1 MDEGSIGFLHFI
13 FIEATLAFVV
23 FQDHPRSACAGN
35 GDGQANQKNDRGPS
49 PRSSE
54 QISNFQENVM
64 ADQKAPQMQATLGLT
79 GLTSNA
85 MALIAPGA
93 FLWLTFFIQ
102 ATTGVAGQPSTAPAM
117 WMGIFAA
124 LLLCLATAVA
134 YAEISKLYPGTGSS
148 YYYAEQA
155 LLSKDKAFKYARV
168 AKFIVGWGSHLYYWV
183 YPGVMVATTGIF
195 VGYVVGFLYPTFIS
209 GSNPGPVFMA
219 LVAIV
224 FSFFVAWIAQKGA
237 GASTAVNLAIN
248 VVQIS
253 ALVVFSVLAL
263 GYRANHPA
271 GAPAFN
277 YDGQSLATYTYQ
289 FATNPKDGS
298 IIRDASGVPMP
309 QLDKAGKP
317 VPFTIDY
324 PAADSSG
331 NMLTH
336 TSAASVVGVHNL
348 NWVFIQATVAILIL
362 VGFES
367 VTAMGGEAK
376 NPTKHIPIAVIAS
389 LLIQGLICYLFE
401 YFAANYFL
409 NSGYTM
415 QSAAGSAA
423 PIGDM
428 MIIVG
433 DALLGQGHG
442 KYFML
447 AEAVTVFLALIGTTL
462 SCMNTGARVTYAMGK
477 DDEAPEHFGMLHAE
491 SLSPRRAIWTLAV
504 ISAVIGT
511 IAVSLVF
518 ADASAPTDA
527 TIAAL
532 PHGILSSFGYTS
544 HDKLAALPNSLL
556 TITLTSNF
564 GTFILYALSCF
575 LCIVAYHKRPD
586 HNFLLHTLIPGFGL
600 LANLTCMGFYLAGPF
615 FNLGTKMEPLSAL
628 GISGLWGLYGA
639 IYFLRSSKAK
649 GKSVLL
655 ESKDAL
661 S

>member
-1 MDEGSIGFLHFI
+1 
-13 FIEATLAFVV
+13 
-23 FQDHPRSACAGN
+23 
-35 GDGQANQKNDRGPS
+35 
-49 PRSSE
+49 
-54 QISNFQENVM
+54 M
-64 ADQKAPQMQATLGLT
+64 AEQKAPQMQATLGLT

-93 FLWLTFFIQ
+93 FLWLTFLIQ
-102 ATTGVAGQPSTAPAM
+102 ATTGTAGQPSTAPAM
-117 WMGIFAA
+117 WAGIFAA

-195 VGYVVGFLYPTFIS
+195 VGYVVGFLYPNFIS
-209 GSNPGPVFMA
+209 GANPGPVFMG
-219 LVAIV
+219 LVAVV
-224 FSFFVAWIAQKGA
+224 FSFFVAWIASKGA

-253 ALVVFSVLAL
+253 ALVVFSILAL
-263 GYRANHPA
+263 GYRANHPS
-271 GAPAFN
+271 GTPGFQ
-277 YDGQSLATYTYQ
+277 YDTQTLQTYTYQ
-289 FATNPKDGS
+289 FATAKDGS
-298 IIRDASGVPMP
+298 TVRDASGTPLP
-309 QLDKAGKP
+309 LLDSAGKP
-317 VPFTIDY
+317 VPFVITY
-324 PAADSSG
+324 PSKDASG
-331 NMLTH
+331 NILTH
-336 TSAASVVGVHNL
+336 TSALSVVAPHNL
-348 NWVFIQATVAILIL
+348 NWMFIQATVAILIL

-367 VTAMGGEAK
+367 VTSMGGEAR

-389 LLIQGLICYLFE
+389 LLIQGLVCYLIE

-415 QSAAGSAA
+415 QTAVTSAA

-447 AEAVTVFLALIGTTL
+447 GEAITVFLALIGTTL
-462 SCMNTGARVTYAMGK
+462 ACMNTGARVTYAMGK
-477 DDEAPEHFGMLHAE
+477 DDEAPEHFGILHAQ

-504 ISAVIGT
+504 ISAVIGV
-511 IAVSLVF
+511 IAVTLVF
-518 ADASAPTDA
+518 GDAGAPSDA

-532 PHGILSSFGYTS
+532 PHGILSNFGYPS
-544 HDKLAALPNSLL
+544 HDTLAALPNSLL
-556 TITLTSNF
+556 TVTLTSNF

-575 LCIVAYHKRPD
+575 LCIVAYHNRPD
-586 HNFLLHTLIPGFGL
+586 YNFFLHTLIPGFGL
-600 LANLTCMGFYLAGPF
+600 LANIVLMAYYLISPVFG
-615 FNLGTKMEPLSAL
+615 LGTFKEPLLAL
-628 GISGLWGLYGA
+628 GISAVWGIYGA
-639 IYFLRSSKAK
+639 VYFLRSSKAK
-649 GKSVLL
+649 GKTILL
-655 ESKDAL
+655 ESKAAIKG
-661 S
+661 

>member
-1 MDEGSIGFLHFI
+1 
-13 FIEATLAFVV
+13 
-23 FQDHPRSACAGN
+23 
-35 GDGQANQKNDRGPS
+35 
-49 PRSSE
+49 
-54 QISNFQENVM
+54 
-64 ADQKAPQMQATLGLT
+64 MQATLGLT

-93 FLWLTFFIQ
+93 FLWLTFAIQ
-102 ATTGVAGQPSTAPAM
+102 ANTGVAGQPSTAPAM
-117 WMGIFAA
+117 WIGIVAA

-155 LLSKDKAFKYARV
+155 MLSHDAGFKYARI

-195 VGYVVGFLYPTFIS
+195 CGYIVGFLYPNIMS
-209 GSNPGPVFMA
+209 GSNPGPLFMA
-219 LVAIV
+219 LIAVV
-224 FSFFVAWIAQKGA
+224 FSFFVAWIASKGA

-248 VVQIS
+248 VIQIS

-263 GYRANHPA
+263 GYRSSHPA
-271 GAPAFN
+271 GSPAFQ
-277 YDGQSLATYTYQ
+277 YDSQSLATYTYQ
-289 FATNPKDGS
+289 FATAKDGS
-298 IIRDASGVPMP
+298 TMRDSSGAPLP
-309 QLDKAGKP
+309 LLDSAGKP

-324 PAADSSG
+324 TERDATG
-331 NMLTH
+331 NFLAH
-336 TSAASVVGVHNL
+336 TSAASVVVPHKL
-348 NWVFIQATVAILIL
+348 SYLFIQATVAILIL

-367 VTAMGGEAK
+367 VTSMGGEAK

-389 LLIQGLICYLFE
+389 LLIQGVLCYLFE

-415 QSAAGSAA
+415 TTAAGSAA

-433 DALLGQGHG
+433 DGLLGQGHG

-447 AEAVTVFLALIGTTL
+447 AEAITVFFALIGTTL

-477 DDEAPEHFGMLHAE
+477 DDEAPEHFGLLHAE
-491 SLSPRRAIWTLAV
+491 SLSPRKAIWTLAI
-504 ISAVIGT
+504 ISAVIGV
-511 IAVSLVF
+511 IAVSVVF
-518 ADASAPTDA
+518 GDAAAPSDA

-532 PHGILSSFGYTS
+532 PHGIFSSFGYLS
-544 HDKLAALPNSLL
+544 HDQLAALPNSLL

-575 LCIVAYHKRPD
+575 LCIVAFHKRPD
-586 HNFLLHTLIPGFGL
+586 YNPIKHLIIPGFGL
-600 LANLTCMGFYLAGPF
+600 LANLVCMGFYLAGPVF
-615 FNLGTKMEPLSAL
+615 GLGTFKEPLFAL
-628 GISGLWGLYGA
+628 GISAVWGIYGA
-639 IYFLRSSKAK
+639 IYFLRSSKVK
-649 GKSVLL
+649 GKAVLL
-655 ESKDAL
+655 ASR
-661 S
+661 

>member
-1 MDEGSIGFLHFI
+1 
-13 FIEATLAFVV
+13 
-23 FQDHPRSACAGN
+23 
-35 GDGQANQKNDRGPS
+35 
-49 PRSSE
+49 
-54 QISNFQENVM
+54 M

-102 ATTGVAGQPSTAPAM
+102 ATTGTPTTAPDM
-117 WMGIFAA
+117 WWGILFA
-124 LLLCLATAVA
+124 LLLCLATAVS

-155 LLSKDKAFKYARV
+155 LLSKDKAFKYARI

-195 VGYVVGFLYPTFIS
+195 VGYVVGFLYPNFIS

-253 ALVVFSVLAL
+253 ALIVFSVLAI
-263 GYRANHPA
+263 GYRANHPS
-271 GAPAFN
+271 GATGFQ
-277 YDGQSLATYTYQ
+277 YDAQSLSTYTYQ
-289 FATNPKDGS
+289 FATAKDGS
-298 IIRDASGVPMP
+298 TMRDATGTPLP
-309 QLDKAGKP
+309 LLDSAGKP
-317 VPFTIDY
+317 VPYVITY
-324 PAADSSG
+324 PEKDSTG
-331 NMLTH
+331 NFLTH
-336 TSAASVVGVHNL
+336 TKAASVVSPHKMS
-348 NWVFIQATVAILIL
+348 WIFIQATVAILIL

-367 VTAMGGEAK
+367 VTSMGGEAK
-376 NPTKHIPIAVIAS
+376 NPTKHIPIAVISS
-389 LLIQGLICYLFE
+389 LLIQGLICYLIE

-415 QSAAGSAA
+415 QSAAASAA

-477 DDEAPEHFGMLHAE
+477 DDEAPEHFGLLHAQ
-491 SLSPRRAIWTLAV
+491 SLTPRRAIWTLAI
-504 ISAVIGT
+504 ISAVLGT
-511 IAVSLVF
+511 LAVSLVF
-518 ADASAPTDA
+518 ADGSAPADSV
-527 TIAAL
+527 IAAL
-532 PHGILSSFGYTS
+532 PHGILSSFGYST

-575 LCIVAYHKRPD
+575 LCIVAFNKRPD
-586 HNFLLHTLIPGFGL
+586 YSVLRHLLIPGFGL
-600 LANLTCMGFYLAGPF
+600 VANLVCMAFYLIGPF
-615 FNLGTKMEPLSAL
+615 MGYGTSKEPLLAL
-628 GISGLWGLYGA
+628 GISAIWGIYGA
-639 IYFLRSSKAK
+639 IYFLRSSKMK
-649 GKSVLL
+649 GKAVLL
-655 ESKDAL
+655 ESR

>member
-1 MDEGSIGFLHFI
+1 
-13 FIEATLAFVV
+13 
-23 FQDHPRSACAGN
+23 
-35 GDGQANQKNDRGPS
+35 
-49 PRSSE
+49 
-54 QISNFQENVM
+54 M
-64 ADQKAPQMQATLGLT
+64 ADEKAPQMQATLGLT

-117 WMGIFAA
+117 WLGIFGA
-124 LLLCLATAVA
+124 LLLCLATAVS

-155 LLSKDKAFKYARV
+155 LLSKDKAFKYARI

-195 VGYVVGFLYPTFIS
+195 VGYVVGFLFPSFMS
-209 GSNPGPVFMA
+209 GSNPGPLFMA
-219 LVAIV
+219 LVAVV
-224 FSFFVAWIAQKGA
+224 FSFFVAWIAAKGA
-237 GASTAVNLAIN
+237 GASTAVNIAIN
-248 VVQIS
+248 LIQIS
-253 ALVVFSVLAL
+253 ALVIFSILAL
-263 GYRANHPA
+263 QYRASHPS
-271 GAPAFN
+271 GSSGPTSFQ
-277 YDGQSLATYTYQ
+277 YDSQSLATYTYQ
-289 FATNPKDGS
+289 FATAKDGS
-298 IIRDASGVPMP
+298 TVRDASGVPQP
-309 QLDKAGKP
+309 LLDAAGKP
-317 VPFTIDY
+317 VPYVITY
-324 PAADSSG
+324 PETDATG
-331 NMLTH
+331 NFLTH
-336 TSAASVVGVHNL
+336 PNAASVVAPHKFSYL
-348 NWVFIQATVAILIL
+348 FIQATVAILIL

-367 VTAMGGEAK
+367 VTSMGGEAK
-376 NPTKHIPIAVIAS
+376 NPTKHIPIAVISS
-389 LLIQGLICYLFE
+389 LLIQGLVMYLFE

-447 AEAVTVFLALIGTTL
+447 AEAITVFFALIGTTL

-477 DDEAPEHFGMLHAE
+477 DDEAPEHFGILHAE
-491 SLSPRRAIWTLAV
+491 SLSPRKAIWTLAI
-504 ISAVIGT
+504 ISAVIGV

-518 ADASAPTDA
+518 GDAGAPTDA

-532 PHGILSSFGYTS
+532 PHGIFSSWGYLS
-544 HDKLAALPNSLL
+544 HDTLAALPNSLL

-575 LCIVAYHKRPD
+575 LCIVAYTGRAD
-586 HNFLLHTLIPGFGL
+586 FNFFKHWLIPGFGL
-600 LANLTCMGFYLAGPF
+600 AANLVWMGFYVAGPF

-628 GISGLWGLYGA
+628 GISALWGIYGA
-639 IYFLRSSKAK
+639 IYFIRSSMAK
-649 GKSVLL
+649 GKAVLL
-655 ESKDAL
+655 TTK
-661 S
+661 

>member
-1 MDEGSIGFLHFI
+1 
-13 FIEATLAFVV
+13 
-23 FQDHPRSACAGN
+23 
-35 GDGQANQKNDRGPS
+35 
-49 PRSSE
+49 
-54 QISNFQENVM
+54 M
-64 ADQKAPQMQATLGLT
+64 AEQKAPQMQATLGLT

-93 FLWLTFFIQ
+93 FLWLTFYIQ
-102 ATTGVAGQPSTAPAM
+102 ATTGTTSPAM
-117 WMGIFAA
+117 WIGIFAA

-155 LLSKDKAFKYARV
+155 MLSKDKAFKYARLS
-168 AKFIVGWGSHLYYWV
+168 KFIVGWGSHLYYWV

-195 VGYVVGFLYPTFIS
+195 VGYVVGFLYPSFLT

-224 FSFFVAWIAQKGA
+224 FSYFVAWIATRGA
-237 GASTAVNLAIN
+237 GASTAVNLGIN
-248 VVQIS
+248 IVQIS

-277 YDGQSLATYTYQ
+277 YDGQTQQTYTYQ
-289 FATNPKDGS
+289 FATTPKDGS
-298 IIRDASGVPMP
+298 ILRDAGGTPIP
-309 QLDKAGKP
+309 LLGKDGKP
-317 VPFTIDY
+317 VPFTVSY
-324 PAADSSG
+324 PTTDSNG
-331 NMLTH
+331 NFLTH
-336 TSAASVVGVHNL
+336 PNATSVISVHNW
-348 NWVFIQATVAILIL
+348 NWMFIQATVAILIL

-367 VTAMGGEAK
+367 VTSMGGEAR

-389 LLIQGLICYLFE
+389 LLIQGLLCYLFE

-415 QSAAGSAA
+415 QSASSSAA

-447 AEAVTVFLALIGTTL
+447 AEAFTVFLALIGTTL

-477 DDEAPEHFGMLHAE
+477 DAEVPEHFGFLHAK
-491 SLSPRRAIWTLAV
+491 SLTPRRAIWTLAT
-504 ISAVIGT
+504 ISAVIGC
-511 IAVSLVF
+511 IAVSICF
-518 ADASAPTDA
+518 GDAGAPSDA

-544 HDKLAALPNSLL
+544 HAAMAALPNTLL

-564 GTFILYALSCF
+564 GTFILYALSCV
-575 LCIVAYHKRPD
+575 LCIVAYNKRED
-586 HNFLLHTLIPGFGL
+586 HSLIKHTLIPGFGL
-600 LANLTCMGFYLAGPF
+600 IANIVCMAFYLIAPAFG
-615 FNLGTKMEPLSAL
+615 LGTTKEPLLAL
-628 GISGLWGLYGA
+628 GISAVWGIYGGV
-639 IYFLRSSKAK
+639 YFLRSSRAK
-649 GKSVLL
+649 GKTILL
-655 ESKDAL
+655 ESKL
-661 S
+661 ESR

>member
-1 MDEGSIGFLHFI
+1 
-13 FIEATLAFVV
+13 
-23 FQDHPRSACAGN
+23 
-35 GDGQANQKNDRGPS
+35 
-49 PRSSE
+49 
-54 QISNFQENVM
+54 M
-64 ADQKAPQMQATLGLT
+64 AESKAPQMQATLGLT

-102 ATTGVAGQPSTAPAM
+102 ATTGVAGKPSTAPAM
-117 WMGIFAA
+117 WIGIFAA

-155 LLSKDKAFKYARV
+155 MLSKDASFKYARV

-195 VGYVVGFLYPTFIS
+195 VGYVVGFLFPGFLS
-209 GSNPGPVFMA
+209 GSNPGPLFMA

-224 FSFFVAWIAQKGA
+224 FSFFVAWIASKGA
-237 GASTAVNLAIN
+237 GASTAVNIAIN

-253 ALVVFSVLAL
+253 ALVLFSVLAL
-263 GYRANHPA
+263 GYRASHPS
-271 GAPAFN
+271 GTPGFQ
-277 YDGQSLATYTYQ
+277 YDSQTLSTYNYQ
-289 FATNPKDGS
+289 FATNAKDGS
-298 IIRDASGVPMP
+298 ILRDAGGAPLP
-309 QLDKAGKP
+309 LLDKAGKS
-317 VPFTIDY
+317 VPFTVTY
-324 PAADSSG
+324 PTTDSNG
-331 NMLTH
+331 NLLTH
-336 TSAASVVGVHNL
+336 PNAASVIGIHKFS
-348 NWVFIQATVAILIL
+348 WMFIQATVAILIL

-376 NPTKHIPIAVIAS
+376 NPTKHIPIAVLAS

-428 MIIVG
+428 MIVVG

-477 DDEAPEHFGMLHAE
+477 DDEAPEHFGILHAK

-504 ISAVIGT
+504 ISAVIGCV
-511 IAVSLVF
+511 AVSLVF

-532 PHGILSSFGYTS
+532 PHNIFSSWGYLP
-544 HDKLAALPNSLL
+544 HDTLAKLPNSLL
-556 TITLTSNF
+556 AITLTSNF
-564 GTFILYALSCF
+564 GTFILYGLSCF
-575 LCIVAYHKRPD
+575 LCMVAYHKRPD

-600 LANLTCMGFYLAGPF
+600 IANLTCMAFYLIAPVFG
-615 FNLGTKMEPLSAL
+615 LGTKMEPLTAL
-628 GISGLWGLYGA
+628 GISGVWGAYGA
-639 IYFLRSSKAK
+639 FYFLKSSKKK
-649 GKSVLL
+649 GKSILL
-655 ESKDAL
+655 AKQAVTSN
-661 S
+661 

>member
-1 MDEGSIGFLHFI
+1 
-13 FIEATLAFVV
+13 
-23 FQDHPRSACAGN
+23 
-35 GDGQANQKNDRGPS
+35 
-49 PRSSE
+49 
-54 QISNFQENVM
+54 M
-64 ADQKAPQMQATLGLT
+64 AEQKAPQMQATLGLT

-102 ATTGVAGQPSTAPAM
+102 ATTGTTAPAM
-117 WMGIFAA
+117 WLGIFGA

-155 LLSKDKAFKYARV
+155 MLSKEKAFKYARI

-183 YPGVMVATTGIF
+183 YPGVMVAVTGVF

-209 GSNPGPVFMA
+209 GGNPGPVFMA
-219 LVAIV
+219 LVAVV

-253 ALVVFSVLAL
+253 ALILFSVLAF
-263 GYRANHPA
+263 GYRVNHPSGTA
-271 GAPAFN
+271 GFQ
-277 YDGQSLATYTYQ
+277 YDAQTQATYTFQ
-289 FATNPKDGS
+289 FATSPKDGTPL
-298 IIRDASGVPMP
+298 RDASGAPLP
-309 QLDKAGKP
+309 LLDAAGKP
-317 VPFTIDY
+317 VPYVITY
-324 PAADSSG
+324 PEKDASG
-331 NMLTH
+331 AFLTH
-336 TSAASVVGVHNL
+336 TNAASVVAPHKFSFL
-348 NWVFIQATVAILIL
+348 FIQATVAILIL

-367 VTAMGGEAK
+367 VTSMGGEAK
-376 NPTKHIPIAVIAS
+376 NPTKHIPIAVLAS
-389 LLIQGLICYLFE
+389 LLIQGLVCYLIE

-477 DDEAPEHFGMLHAE
+477 DDEAPEHFGLLHAG
-491 SLSPRRAIWTLAV
+491 SLTPRRAIWTLAI
-504 ISAVIGT
+504 ISAVIGVVAT
-511 IAVSLVF
+511 SLVF
-518 ADASAPTDA
+518 ADAGAPTDA
-527 TIAAL
+527 TISAL
-532 PHGILSSFGYTS
+532 PHGIFSSFGYTT
-544 HDKLAALPNSLL
+544 HDQLAALPNSLL
-556 TITLTSNF
+556 AITLTSNF

-575 LCIVAYHKRPD
+575 LCIVAFRGRPD
-586 HNFLLHTLIPGFGL
+586 YNPVLHLLIPGFGL
-600 LANLTCMGFYLAGPF
+600 IANIVCMAFYLISPVFG
-615 FNLGTKMEPLSAL
+615 LGTVKEPLLAL
-628 GISGLWGLYGA
+628 GISALWGLYGA
-639 IYFLRSSKAK
+639 YYFVKSSKAK
-649 GKSVLL
+649 GKTILLATKESSSV
-655 ESKDAL
+655 AR
-661 S
+661 